1 MVIICSRRGWFLC
14 RTLSSKKLKAHIGKS
29 EMRRG
34 RVKVY
39 ISVGF
44 LHISEINKILGK
56 VGITNMAYLTTTG
69 SGQPVLILKEGTTR
83 SRGKEAQR
91 NNIMAA
97 RVIGEVLKTTLGP
110 RGMDKMLIDSLGDIT
125 ITNDGAAI
133 LKEIDVEH
141 PAAKMMVEIAKTQDD
156 MVGDGTTSAVVLA
169 SELLKRAEELLE
181 QNIHPTILVS
191 GFRKASQKAIEVINK
206 TAVPLDINDRKT
218 LLKVALTSMSSK
230 AIGGAKDHLAEIS
243 IDAVKQI
250 AEQRGEKTIADID
263 NIQLIKKTGKSLLE
277 TELIQGIII
286 DKEVVNPGM
295 LKMKENAKIALIDS
309 ALEIEKT
316 EISAE
321 IRIKDPTQMKAF
333 LDQENDMMQD
343 MVVKIKASGANVIFC
358 QKGIDDMVQHFLA
371 KEGIIAA
378 RRVKESDMEKLA
390 RATGGRI
397 ISDLDDLKKAD
408 LGSAGLVEERKIG
421 DDKMIFVEK
430 CKDPHSVAILIRAG
444 LERMVD
450 EAERAMTDSLS
461 VVSDVIENSQIVP
474 GGGAI
479 EIEIAKELRKYATKV
494 GGREQL
500 AVEAFADAVE
510 VIPRTLAEN
519 AGLEPIDILV
529 ELRSTHDKADGKFTG
544 INVFTGKLQDSVA
557 NGVIEPIVVKEQA
570 IKSAAESAAMILRID
585 DVITAKAPKAP
596 AGGPGGMP
604 GGMGEE

>member
-1 MVIICSRRGWFLC
+1 
-14 RTLSSKKLKAHIGKS
+14 
-29 EMRRG
+29 
-34 RVKVY
+34 
-39 ISVGF
+39 
-44 LHISEINKILGK
+44 
-56 VGITNMAYLTTTG
+56 MAYLTTTG

-110 RGMDKMLIDSLGDIT
+110 KGMDKMLIDSLGDIT

-156 MVGDGTTSAVVLA
+156 MVGDGTTTAVVLA
-169 SELLKRAEELLE
+169 SELLKKAEELLD
-181 QNIHPTILVS
+181 QNIHPIILVS
-191 GFRKASQKAIEVINK
+191 GYRKASQKAIEVLNK
-206 TAVPLDINDRKT
+206 IAIPLDVNDRKT

-230 AIGGAKDHLAEIS
+230 AVGAAREHLAEIS

-250 AEQRGEKTIADID
+250 AEQRGDKTIADID
-263 NIQLIKKTGKSLLE
+263 NIQLIKKTGKSLIE
-277 TELIQGIII
+277 TQLIRGIII

-295 LKMKENAKIALIDS
+295 PKIKENAKIALLES

-321 IRIKDPTQMKAF
+321 IRIKDPSQMKAF
-333 LDQENDMMQD
+333 LDQETDMMKN
-343 MVVKIKASGANVIFC
+343 MVTKIKASKADVVFC
-358 QKGIDDMVQHFLA
+358 QKGIDDMVQHFLS
-371 KEGIIAA
+371 KEGIMAA

-397 ISDLDDLKKAD
+397 ISGLDDLKPAD
-408 LGSAGLVEERKIG
+408 LGMAGLVEERKIG

-450 EAERAMTDSLS
+450 EAERAMIDSLS
-461 VVSDVIENSQIVP
+461 VVSDVIENNKIVA
-474 GGGAI
+474 GGGAV
-479 EIEIAKELRKYATKV
+479 EIEVAKELRKYATKV

-500 AVEAFADAVE
+500 AVEAFAEAVE
-510 VIPRTLAEN
+510 VIPRALAEN

-529 ELRSTHDKADGKFTG
+529 ELRSTHDTQDGKNIG
-544 INVFTGKLQDSVA
+544 INVFTGKLQNSID
-557 NGVIEPIVVKEQA
+557 NGVIEPLVVKEQA

-585 DVITAKAPKAP
+585 DIITAKSPK
-596 AGGPGGMP
+596 GGPPGGMP
-604 GGMGEE
+604 GGPEGEE

>member
-1 MVIICSRRGWFLC
+1 
-14 RTLSSKKLKAHIGKS
+14 
-29 EMRRG
+29 
-34 RVKVY
+34 
-39 ISVGF
+39 
-44 LHISEINKILGK
+44 
-56 VGITNMAYLTTTG
+56 MAYLTTTG
-69 SGQPVLILKEGTTR
+69 SGQPVLILKEGTSR

-133 LKEIDVEH
+133 LDEIDVEH

-156 MVGDGTTSAVVLA
+156 MVGDGTTTAVVLA
-169 SELLKRAEELLE
+169 SELLKKAEELLD

-191 GFRKASQKAIEVINK
+191 GYRKAAQKAIEIIGK
-206 TAVPLDINDRKT
+206 TAMPVNIEDRKT

-230 AIGGAKDHLAEIS
+230 AVGAAREHLAEIA

-250 AEQRGEKTIADID
+250 TEQRGDKKIADID

-277 TELIQGIII
+277 TQLVSGIII
-286 DKEVVNPGM
+286 DKEVVHSGM
-295 LKMKENAKIALIDS
+295 LKKKENAKIALLDS

-321 IRIKDPTQMKAF
+321 IRIRDPTQMKAF
-333 LDQENDMMQD
+333 LDQETNMMQE
-343 MVVKIKASGANVIFC
+343 MAKKIKASKADVVFC

-378 RRVKESDMEKLA
+378 RRIKESDMEKLA

-397 ISDLDDLKKAD
+397 TSDLDDLTAKD
-408 LGSAGLVEERKIG
+408 LGQAGLVEERKIG

-461 VVSDVIENSQIVP
+461 VVSDVIENSKIVA
-474 GGGAI
+474 GGGAV
-479 EIEIAKELRKYATKV
+479 EVEVAKELRRYATKV

-519 AGLEPIDILV
+519 AGLEPIDIIV
-529 ELRSTHDKADGKFTG
+529 ELRSAHEKEDGKHKG
-544 INVFTGKLQDSVA
+544 VNVFTGKLQNSLDS
-557 NGVIEPIVVKEQA
+557 GVIEPAVVKEQA

-585 DVITAKAPKAP
+585 DVIAATKPK
-596 AGGPGGMP
+596 AGGPGGGMP
-604 GGMGEE
+604 GGPEG

>member
-1 MVIICSRRGWFLC
+1 
-14 RTLSSKKLKAHIGKS
+14 
-29 EMRRG
+29 
-34 RVKVY
+34 
-39 ISVGF
+39 
-44 LHISEINKILGK
+44 
-56 VGITNMAYLTTTG
+56 MAYLTTTG

-83 SRGKEAQR
+83 SRGKEAQK

-169 SELLKRAEELLE
+169 SELLKKAEELLE

-191 GFRKASQKAIEVINK
+191 GYRKASHKAIEVINK

-230 AIGGAKDHLAEIS
+230 AVGAAKEHLAEIS

-250 AEQRGEKTIADID
+250 AEQRGEKTLADID

-277 TELIQGIII
+277 TQLIRGIII

-295 LKMKENAKIALIDS
+295 PKSKENAKIALIDS

-333 LDQENDMMQD
+333 LDQENNMMQN
-343 MVVKIKASGANVIFC
+343 MVTKIKASGADVIFC

-397 ISDLDDLKKAD
+397 ISDLDDLKSAD
-408 LGSAGLVEERKIG
+408 LGNAGLVEERKIG

-450 EAERAMTDSLS
+450 EAERAITDSLS
-461 VVSDVIENSQIVP
+461 VVSDVIENNKIVP

-479 EIEIAKELRKYATKV
+479 EIEIAKELRQYATKV

-529 ELRSTHDKADGKFTG
+529 EMRSVHDKEDGKFKG
-544 INVFTGKLQDSVA
+544 INIFTGKLQDSIA
-557 NGVIEPIVVKEQA
+557 NGVIEPIMVKEQA
-570 IKSAAESAAMILRID
+570 IKSAAESAALILRID
-585 DVITAKAPKAP
+585 DVITAKASKAP

-604 GGMGEE
+604 GGMGEY

>member
-1 MVIICSRRGWFLC
+1 
-14 RTLSSKKLKAHIGKS
+14 
-29 EMRRG
+29 
-34 RVKVY
+34 
-39 ISVGF
+39 
-44 LHISEINKILGK
+44 
-56 VGITNMAYLTTTG
+56 MAYLTTTG

-156 MVGDGTTSAVVLA
+156 MVGDGTTTAVVLA
-169 SELLKRAEELLE
+169 SELLKKAEELLD
-181 QNIHPTILVS
+181 QNIHPIILVS
-191 GFRKASQKAIEVINK
+191 GYRKASQKAIEVINK
-206 TAVPLDINDRKT
+206 IAIPLDVNDRKT

-230 AIGGAKDHLAEIS
+230 AVGAAREHLAEIS
-243 IDAVKQI
+243 IDAVKLI
-250 AEQRGEKTIADID
+250 AEQRGDKTIADID

-277 TELIQGIII
+277 TQLIRGIII

-295 LKMKENAKIALIDS
+295 PKKKENAKIALLDS

-316 EISAE
+316 EITAE
-321 IRIKDPTQMKAF
+321 IRIKDPSQMKAF
-333 LDQENDMMQD
+333 LDQENDMLQN
-343 MVVKIKASGANVIFC
+343 MVKKVKASGADIVFC
-358 QKGIDDMVQHFLA
+358 QKGIDDMVQHFLS
-371 KEGIIAA
+371 KEGIMAA

-390 RATGGRI
+390 RATGARI
-397 ISDLDDLKKAD
+397 ISDLDDLKAKD
-408 LGSAGLVEERKIG
+408 LGFAGLVEERKIG

-461 VVSDVIENSQIVP
+461 VVSDVIENNKIVA
-474 GGGAI
+474 GGGAV

-500 AVEAFADAVE
+500 AVEAFADAIE

-519 AGLEPIDILV
+519 GGLEPIDILV
-529 ELRSTHDKADGKFTG
+529 ELRSRHDAPEGRNIG
-544 INVFTGKLQDSVA
+544 INVFTGKLQNSIES
-557 NGVIEPIVVKEQA
+557 GVIEPIVVKEQA

-585 DVITAKAPKAP
+585 DVITSKSPKGGP
-596 AGGPGGMP
+596 GGPGGPGGMP
-604 GGMGEE
+604 GGPEE

>member
-1 MVIICSRRGWFLC
+1 
-14 RTLSSKKLKAHIGKS
+14 
-29 EMRRG
+29 
-34 RVKVY
+34 
-39 ISVGF
+39 
-44 LHISEINKILGK
+44 
-56 VGITNMAYLTTTG
+56 
-69 SGQPVLILKEGTTR
+69 
-83 SRGKEAQR
+83 
-91 NNIMAA
+91 
-97 RVIGEVLKTTLGP
+97 
-110 RGMDKMLIDSLGDIT
+110 MDKMLIDGLGDIT

-156 MVGDGTTSAVVLA
+156 MVGDGTTSAVVIA
-169 SELLKRAEELLE
+169 SELLKKAEELLD

-191 GFRKASQKAIEVINK
+191 GFRKASVKAIEVINK
-206 TAVPLDINDRKT
+206 TAVPLDTNDKKL

-230 AIGGAKDHLAEIS
+230 AVGGAKDHLAEIS
-243 IDAVKQI
+243 IEAVKQI
-250 AEQRGEKTIADID
+250 AEQRGDKTIADID

-295 LKMKENAKIALIDS
+295 PKTKEKAKIALLDS

-316 EISAE
+316 EITAE
-321 IRIKDPTQMKAF
+321 IRIKDPSQMKAF
-333 LDQENDMMQD
+333 LDQETDMLQD
-343 MVVKIKASGANVIFC
+343 MVSKVKASGADVIFC

-397 ISDLDDLKKAD
+397 VSDLDDLKKTD
-408 LGSAGLVEERKIG
+408 LGFAGLVEERKIG

-450 EAERAMTDSLS
+450 EAERAMIDSLS
-461 VVSDVIENSQIVP
+461 VVSDVIENNKIVP

-529 ELRSTHDKADGKFTG
+529 ELRQVHDKENGKFMG
-544 INVFTGKLQDSVA
+544 INIYTGKLQDSIS
-557 NGVIEPIVVKEQA
+557 NGVIEPIMVKEQA
-570 IKSAAESAAMILRID
+570 IKSASESAAMILRID
-585 DVITAKAPKAP
+585 DVITAKSPKGGP
-596 AGGPGGMP
+596 GGPGGMP

>member
-1 MVIICSRRGWFLC
+1 
-14 RTLSSKKLKAHIGKS
+14 
-29 EMRRG
+29 
-34 RVKVY
+34 
-39 ISVGF
+39 
-44 LHISEINKILGK
+44 
-56 VGITNMAYLTTTG
+56 MAYLTTTG

-169 SELLKRAEELLE
+169 SELLRKAEELLD

-191 GFRKASQKAIEVINK
+191 GYRKASVKAIEAIGK
-206 TAVPLDINDRKT
+206 MAVPLDINDRKT

-230 AIGGAKDHLAEIS
+230 SLGSAREHLAEIS
-243 IDAVKQI
+243 IDAVTQI
-250 AEQRGEKTIADID
+250 AEKRGDKTIADID
-263 NIQLIKKTGKSLLE
+263 NIQLVKKTGKSLME
-277 TELIQGIII
+277 TQLIQGIII
-286 DKEVVNPGM
+286 DKEVVSPGM
-295 LKMKENAKIALIDS
+295 PKIKENAKIALLDS

-316 EISAE
+316 EITAE
-321 IRIKDPTQMKAF
+321 IRIKDPSQMKAF

-343 MVVKIKASGANVIFC
+343 MVTKVKASGADVIFC
-358 QKGIDDMVQHFLA
+358 QKGIDDMVQHFLSKA
-371 KEGIIAA
+371 GIMAA

-397 ISDLDDLKKAD
+397 VSDLDDLKKAD
-408 LGSAGLVEERKIG
+408 LGLAGHIEERKIG

-461 VVSDVIENSQIVP
+461 VVSDVLENNKIVA
-474 GGGAI
+474 GGGAV

-529 ELRSTHDKADGKFTG
+529 ELRQVHDKENGKYMG
-544 INVFTGKLQDSVA
+544 INVFTGKLQDSIA

-585 DVITAKAPKAP
+585 DVITSKSPK
-596 AGGPGGMP
+596 GGPGGPGGGMP

>member
-1 MVIICSRRGWFLC
+1 
-14 RTLSSKKLKAHIGKS
+14 
-29 EMRRG
+29 
-34 RVKVY
+34 
-39 ISVGF
+39 
-44 LHISEINKILGK
+44 
-56 VGITNMAYLTTTG
+56 MAYLTTTG

-97 RVIGEVLKTTLGP
+97 QVIGEVLKTTLGP
-110 RGMDKMLIDSLGDIT
+110 RGMDKMLVDSLGDIT

-156 MVGDGTTSAVVLA
+156 MVGDGTTTAVVLA
-169 SELLKRAEELLE
+169 SELLKKAEELLD
-181 QNIHPTILVS
+181 QNIHPIILVS
-191 GFRKASQKAIEVINK
+191 GYRKASQKAIEVINK
-206 TAVPLDINDRKT
+206 IAIPLDVNDRKT

-230 AIGGAKDHLAEIS
+230 SVGSAREHLAEIS

-250 AEQRGEKTIADID
+250 AEQRGDKTIADID
-263 NIQLIKKTGKSLLE
+263 NIQLVKKTGKSLLE
-277 TELIQGIII
+277 TQLIRGIII

-295 LKMKENAKIALIDS
+295 PKTKENAKILLLDV

-316 EISAE
+316 EMSAE
-321 IRIKDPTQMKAF
+321 IRIKDPSQMKAF
-333 LDQENDMMQD
+333 LDQENDMMQN
-343 MVVKIKASGANVIFC
+343 MVTKVKASGADIVFC

-371 KEGIIAA
+371 KAGIMAA

-397 ISDLDDLKKAD
+397 ISDLDDLKTAD
-408 LGSAGLVEERKIG
+408 LGLAGLVDERKIG

-450 EAERAMTDSLS
+450 EAERAITDSLS
-461 VVSDVIENSQIVP
+461 VVSDVIENNKIVP
-474 GGGAI
+474 GGGAV
-479 EIEIAKELRKYATKV
+479 EIEVAKELRKYATKV

-500 AVEAFADAVE
+500 AVEAFADAME

-519 AGLEPIDILV
+519 AGLQPIDILV
-529 ELRSTHDKADGKFTG
+529 ELRSKHDAAEGKNIG
-544 INVFTGKLQDSVA
+544 INVFTGKLQNSVEE
-557 NGVIEPIVVKEQA
+557 GVIEPLVVKEQA

-585 DVITAKAPKAP
+585 DVITAKSPK
-596 AGGPGGMP
+596 GGPGGPGGGMP
-604 GGMGEE
+604 GGPEGEE